1 MISLHPFEIHKGY
14 LPVPKRGI
22 LHVQKK
28 YLTKNRD
35 VYLESIQEMIDI
47 LKDNGYR
54 FSNMKGYVLDKGK

>member
-1 MISLHPFEIHKGY
+1 MIYFHPFEIHKGY

-22 LHVQKK
+22 MQVQKK

-47 LKDNGYR
+47 LKDNGYT
-54 FSNMKGYVLDKGK
+54 FSNMKEYVLTKEK